1 MFNYEAYE
9 FEKIKTIQSN
19 MHLITC
25 LRPLQDGLC
34 ASSSRDS
41 TIKIFNPLNNLNC
54 DITLIGHDGYVFH
67 IVQRENGNIISFSR
81 DKSIKIWE
89 IINVC
94 IQ

>member
-1 MFNYEAYE
+1 M
-9 FEKIKTIQSN
+9 S
-19 MHLITC
+19 
-25 LRPLQDGLC
+25 P
-34 ASSSRDS
+34 SSSRWTMCIKLEDS
-41 TIKIFNPLNNLNC
+41 TIKIFNPSNNLNC

-67 IVQRENGNIISFSR
+67 TAQRENGNIISFSR